1 MADKT
6 VGDEQIVK
14 LRLSQLNV
22 LLEKAGLP
30 TRASL
35 GARANDTE
43 KADFRDQD
51 DGSKPDFRDA

>member
-30 TRASL
+30 RQPAS
-35 GARANDTE
+35 GGRANDTS

-51 DGSKPDFRDA
+51 DGTKPDFRDA